1 MVTVLICFILF
12 IRRYIISFNIKKY
25 IMAKNKK
32 KNFKEETLKHY
43 TSYNKKDVPAGVPEP
58 ASDNN
63 ENNPPHFVK
72 ADISVDEIMS
82 HRKNAVISNPQPEK
96 DKEA

>member
-1 MVTVLICFILF
+1 
-12 IRRYIISFNIKKY
+12 
-25 IMAKNKK
+25 MAKKK
-32 KNFKEETLKHY
+32 KKKHFEEETLKHY
-43 TSYNKKDVPAGVPEP
+43 TSYNEKDIPADVPKPEG
-58 ASDNN
+58 DNN

-96 DKEA
+96 DKDA